1 MLKRLHRAFAF
12 LHLLLIATTA
22 VGQTV
27 PLRCEHRSG
36 AFQDQVW
43 SVIVDFSDRSARLNG
58 DLFPA
63 DISDQYITLVRRY
76 PNLTDAIRIDR
87 VTGQMQFSMNNAPW
101 DTRFGMPGVICQP
114 QKRIGE

>member
-1 MLKRLHRAFAF
+1 MTRGPYRAFAF
-12 LHLLLIATTA
+12 INLLFLCTTA
-22 VGQTV
+22 AGQTV

-43 SVIVDFSDRSARLNG
+43 SVIVNFNERTARFNG
-58 DLFPA
+58 DVFPA
-63 DISDQYITLVRRY
+63 EISDQYITFIRKY
-76 PNLTDAIRIDR
+76 PNLADAIRIDR

-101 DTRFGMPGVICQP
+101 DTRFGTPGVICHQ